1 MRTLIFSTQ
10 KNLNTKFG
18 NTLTTV
24 FEKEGNI
31 DDALTYFDGS
41 GRFGSFFHNDEEG
54 YYYDEAGRILITDA
68 EVESGGAH
76 TIRVDINSFWTSK
89 IDELTNEEI
98 MAVINDNID
107 LVIQEVLAANGI
119 DYNAYRVAKK
129 FSDLENL
136 IESRDNSYLE
146 NNYTIE
152 EDSDNEDAFY
162 FGGKYY
168 IKN

>member
-1 MRTLIFSTQ
+1 MKTLIFSTQ

-41 GRFGSFFHNDEEG
+41 GGFGSFFHNEEEG
-54 YYYDEAGRILITDA
+54 YYYDEAGRVLITDEDVA
-68 EVESGGAH
+68 SGEPQTVRG
-76 TIRVDINSFWTSK
+76 DINSFWTSK

-98 MAVINDNID
+98 MAVINDDID

-119 DYNAYRVAKK
+119 DYNAYCVAKK
-129 FSDLENL
+129 FSDLDTLLND
-136 IESRDNSYLE
+136 RDVDYLN

-152 EDSDNEDAFY
+152 EYSDNEDAFY
-162 FGGKYY
+162 FCGKYY

>member
-1 MRTLIFSTQ
+1 MKTLIFST
-10 KNLNTKFG
+10 KKDLNTRFS
-18 NTLTTV
+18 NTFKTV
-24 FEKEGNI
+24 FEKEGSI

-41 GRFGSFFHNDEEG
+41 GRFGSLFHNDEEG
-54 YYYDEAGRILITDA
+54 YYYDEAGRVLITDEDVA
-68 EVESGGAH
+68 SGEPQTVRG
-76 TIRVDINSFWTSK
+76 DINSFWTSK

-98 MAVINDNID
+98 MAVINDDID

-152 EDSDNEDAFY
+152 EDSDNDDAFY
-162 FGGKYY
+162 FDGKYY